1 MNTREKAFSILKDIC
16 INKRYSN
23 LALKEELD
31 GFSDVDKGLITNIV
45 YGTLQHFRY
54 CRYMWEDYPEA
65 FPRDEIAILLDMSV
79 YQLLFLDKVPD
90 YAVLN
95 EAVEIAKVQ
104 YEGKYEKFVNAI
116 LRNVI
121 RNGKR
126 VVSGNEIERKAI
138 HTSMPTWVVK
148 MWAKQYG
155 QDLSFQICDSL
166 NRIPHQ
172 CARVNTLKATKE
184 EVMALNPGFVEA
196 KIAKDALY
204 YTNGNIAH
212 TDEYKK
218 GLVTIQDESAQL
230 VVEMLDP
237 QANETILD
245 MCAAPGSKTC
255 HIGSLMKN
263 QGRLYALDLHEH
275 RVELI
280 KNNARRMGII
290 MVETMCQD
298 ATDLEDTFHE
308 NVFDRI
314 LLDGPCSGY
323 GVISRKSDIKY
334 HMQSEDM
341 DSCIRM
347 QKQLLDSAVNYLK
360 EDGILVY
367 STCTLNKKENEK
379 QVEAFLQRHKN
390 FVLLEEKTIFPF
402 EYESDGFYMAKLQ
415 KVKSL

>member
-1 MNTREKAFSILKDIC
+1 MTAREKAFYILKDIC
-16 INKRYSN
+16 LDKRYSN

-31 GFSDVDKGLITNIV
+31 AFSDVDKGLITNIV
-45 YGTLQHFRY
+45 YGTLQHYRY
-54 CRYMWEDYPEA
+54 IRYMWEDYPEA
-65 FPRDEIAILLDMSV
+65 TPREEIGILIDMSV

-95 EAVEIAKVQ
+95 EAVEIAKNQ

-126 VVSGNEIERKAI
+126 IVSGSVIERKAI

-155 QDLSFQICDSL
+155 QDLCFQICDSL

-172 CARVNTLKATKE
+172 CARVNTLKISKE
-184 EVMALNPGFVEA
+184 EVMALNPGFIPA
-196 KIAKDALY
+196 KVAKDALY
-204 YTNGNIAH
+204 YENGNIAH

-218 GLVTIQDESAQL
+218 GYVTIQDESAQL
-230 VVEMLDP
+230 VCEMLDP
-237 QANETILD
+237 QSGETILD

-255 HIGSLMKN
+255 HIGSMMKN

-280 KNNARRMGII
+280 KHNARRLGII
-290 MVETMCQD
+290 MVEALCKD
-298 ATDLEDTFHE
+298 ATDLEETFHE

-314 LLDGPCSGY
+314 LLDGPCTGY

-341 DSCIRM
+341 DSCIVM
-347 QKQLLDSAVNYLK
+347 QKNLLDSAVNYLK
-360 EDGILVY
+360 VDGILVY

-379 QVEAFLQRHKN
+379 QIEAFLERHEN
-390 FVLLEEKTIFPF
+390 FELLEERTIFPF
-402 EYESDGFYMAKLQ
+402 EFESDGFYMAKLK
-415 KVKSL
+415 KVK

>member
-1 MNTREKAFSILKDIC
+1 MTAREQAFSILKDIC

-23 LALKEELD
+23 LALKEDLD

-45 YGTLQHFRY
+45 YGTLQHYRY
-54 CRYMWEDYPEA
+54 VRYMWEQYPESV
-65 FPRDEIAILLDMSV
+65 PRDEIAILIDMSV

-95 EAVEIAKVQ
+95 EAVEIAKQQ

-116 LRNVI
+116 LHNVI

-126 VVSGNEIERKAI
+126 VISGSEVERKAI
-138 HTSMPTWVVK
+138 QTSMPTWIVK

-155 QDLSFQICDSL
+155 QDVCFQICESL

-172 CARVNTLKATKE
+172 CARVNTLKISKE
-184 EVMALNPGFVEA
+184 EVMKLNPGFVEA
-196 KIAKDALY
+196 KVAKDALY
-204 YTNGNIAH
+204 YLNGNIAH

-218 GLVTIQDESAQL
+218 GYVTIQDESAQL
-230 VVEMLDP
+230 VCELLDP
-237 QANETILD
+237 QSDETILD

-255 HIGSLMKN
+255 HIGSMMRNK
-263 QGRLYALDLHEH
+263 GRLYALDIHEH
-275 RVELI
+275 RVALI

-290 MVETMCQD
+290 MVEAMCQD
-298 ATDLEDTFHE
+298 ATHLEDTFHE

-347 QKQLLDSAVNYLK
+347 QEKLLDSAVNYLK
-360 EDGILVY
+360 VDGIMVY

-379 QVEAFLQRHKN
+379 QIEAFLKRHEN
-390 FVLLEEKTIFPF
+390 FTLLEEKTIFPYEF
-402 EYESDGFYMAKLQ
+402 ESDGFYMAKLK
-415 KVKSL
+415 KVK